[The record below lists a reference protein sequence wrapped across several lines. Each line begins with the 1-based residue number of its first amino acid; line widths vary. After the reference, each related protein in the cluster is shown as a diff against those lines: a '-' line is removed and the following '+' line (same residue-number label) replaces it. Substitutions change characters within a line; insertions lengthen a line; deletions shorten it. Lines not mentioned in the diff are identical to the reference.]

1 MLLNENYSGADFS
14 LLHRNIRSL
23 PRNLNSLTDLLS
35 CLDIKFSVIGISET
49 WPSESPHSTDIN
61 GFKFLHKHRLNRVGG
76 GVGLY
81 VSNDLEFKL
90 REDLSISK
98 VDIVESLFIEVTRPR
113 EKNIVV
119 GIVYRPPN
127 RSCHQTMNY

>member
-14 LLHRNIRSL
+14 LLHLNIRSL

-49 WPSESPHSTDIN
+49 WLSESPHSTGIN

-76 GVGLY
+76 
-81 VSNDLEFKL
+81 
-90 REDLSISK
+90 
-98 VDIVESLFIEVTRPR
+98 EVASRR
-113 EKNIVV
+113 FV
-119 GIVYRPPN
+119 
-127 RSCHQTMNY
+127 HQ